1 MQRLSSTEK
10 AETLLGNYNATA
22 AAAAAAA
29 QQLID
34 TPFALRP
41 LARSS
46 YCTSGCETLLIKKS
60 ACAAREGKRRL

>member
-10 AETLLGNYNATA
+10 AETLLGNYNAT
-22 AAAAAAA
+22 AAAAAA